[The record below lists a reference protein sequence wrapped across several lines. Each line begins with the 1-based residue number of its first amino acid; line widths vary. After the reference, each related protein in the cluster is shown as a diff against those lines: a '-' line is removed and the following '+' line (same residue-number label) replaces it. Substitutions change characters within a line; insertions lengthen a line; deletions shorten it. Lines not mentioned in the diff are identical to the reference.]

1 MRVLLRVLAVLAGLL
16 LAVIVSEGVVVLL
29 DPYGAP
35 TQAHNGR
42 LYQEEMVE
50 LDTAS
55 ARLFRHRPSA
65 RVEMRGH
72 VFETNSRGLRGPEL
86 EIPKP
91 DGVKRLV
98 FLGDSVVLGWGVAQE
113 DTFVARTQAALRQAT
128 GERWETVNAGHLLH
142 DTTQELAV
150 LEEVGL
156 AYEPDVLV
164 LVYVEN
170 DIVLTRSVFELQGRE
185 SDEELSPEARK
196 ILARTRQLARI
207 QPYLPNIHAAL
218 EFLYVRS
225 SPAGQQGSAEHAG
238 ELGLSLEAGWE
249 ASRDA
254 LLRLRDQAAER
265 GIPFAVFDYRRDT
278 PLAEKVAA
286 FCAIEDIP
294 YASIAFTPEEEAQG
308 VENSPADTHAN
319 PRGHRFLTEH
329 VLRALRETELVTW

>member
-1 MRVLLRVLAVLAGLL
+1 MRVLLRVLAVLTGLF
-16 LAVIVSEGVVVLL
+16 LAVLVSEGLVVLL

-42 LYQEEMVE
+42 LYQEQLVE
-50 LDTAS
+50 LETAS
-55 ARLFRHRPSA
+55 ARLFRHKPNT

-86 EIPKP
+86 AIPKP
-91 DGVKRLV
+91 AGVKRLV
-98 FLGDSVVLGWGVAQE
+98 FLGDSVVLGWGVPQE
-113 DTFVARTQAALRQAT
+113 DTFVAGTQAALRQAT

-142 DTTQELAV
+142 DTTQERAV

-170 DIVLTRSVFELQGRE
+170 DIVLTRSVFELQERLG
-185 SDEELSPEARK
+185 DEQLSAEASK

-249 ASRDA
+249 ASREA
-254 LLRLRDQAAER
+254 LRRIRDLAAER
-265 GIPFAVFDYRRDT
+265 DIAFAVFDYRRGT
-278 PLAEKVAA
+278 PLAEKLSA
-286 FCAIEDIP
+286 FCAGEAIP

-308 VENSPADTHAN
+308 VENSPADAHAN
-319 PRGHRFLTEH
+319 PLGHRFLTEH
-329 VLRALRETELVTW
+329 ILRALRETGLIPE